1 MTSYRGNEIG
11 AVGGRGLPQA
21 QQPRDLKPAN
31 QVTSEGSRDGVHS
44 PGGLQVGDMD
54 QTRAGAAGAVEVT
67 PRAAD
72 IVPSMAQAQAP
83 LRHD

>member
-11 AVGGRGLPQA
+11 AVGGRGPPQG

-44 PGGLQVGDMD
+44 QGGLQVGDMD
-54 QTRAGAAGAVEVT
+54 QTKAGAVGAVEVI
-67 PRAAD
+67 PRAVD
-72 IVPSMAQAQAP
+72 IAPSMAQGQAP
-83 LRHD
+83 HRHG